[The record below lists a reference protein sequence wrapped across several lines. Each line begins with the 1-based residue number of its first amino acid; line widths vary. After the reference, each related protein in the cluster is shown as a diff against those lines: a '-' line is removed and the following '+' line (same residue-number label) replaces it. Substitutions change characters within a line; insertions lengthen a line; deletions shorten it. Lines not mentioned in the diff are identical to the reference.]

1 MKSSVW
7 GTFRLSCPL
16 DTQVVTQNGWLN
28 VSPKFK
34 GEVGAGETNLNVI
47 SVWIVLKPWDYV
59 RSSTE
64 LVERGKKRWGTEL

>member
-28 VSPKFK
+28 VSLKFK

-64 LVERGKKRWGTEL
+64 LEERGTKRWGTEL